1 MSFVLDASTT
11 MAWLF
16 EDERNKYTD
25 SILMKL
31 ESEEAF
37 VPDLWLYE
45 VANVLIIGERRKRI
59 TEAQS
64 RRFSDLLYELP
75 INVVEIAKNAL
86 WGNVLVLA
94 REHGLTAYD
103 AAYLE
108 LAMHEGLP
116 VATQDKALR
125 KASKKAGIETL

>member
-31 ESEEAF
+31 ESEEAH

-64 RRFSDLLYELP
+64 RRFSDLLCELP
-75 INVVEIAKNAL
+75 IRVVEIAKNAL

-125 KASKKAGIETL
+125 KASKKAGIEIL